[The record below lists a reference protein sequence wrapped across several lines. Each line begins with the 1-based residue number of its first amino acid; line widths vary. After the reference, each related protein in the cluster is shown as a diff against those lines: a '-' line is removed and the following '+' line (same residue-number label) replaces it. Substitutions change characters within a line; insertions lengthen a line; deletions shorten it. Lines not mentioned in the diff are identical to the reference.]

1 MPRLRISALS
11 WICVLGK
18 RPPFTKKI
26 FTPSSSTASPTIA
39 NVNNTV
45 AIICIFKS
53 KPVPIIAT
61 MQPSIA
67 RRHPVLSKKT
77 CKVSDTLRLSARF
90 FANIF
95 SQHPFKPL
103 DLTIIQSDKGKLTL
117 PLINALPPRPRSP
130 GVDHPRQCIAGNWPA
145 HQVPTSPSVYCRPV
159 ACMAG
164 AQSSRS
170 GSESFGFRSLSSHTT
185 VRAVRHTAV

>member
-39 NVNNTV
+39 NVNITV

-53 KPVPIIAT
+53 KPVPIITT

-67 RRHPVLSKKT
+67 RWYPVLSKKT

-130 GVDHPRQCIAGNWPA
+130 GVDHQ
-145 HQVPTSPSVYCRPV
+145 SMYCRPV
-159 ACMAG
+159 ACTPGHDQPIGVLQACG
-164 AQSSRS
+164 LHRWGTKKR
-170 GSESFGFRSLSSHTT
+170 GSQP
-185 VRAVRHTAV
+185 

>member
-1 MPRLRISALS
+1 MSRAQVMPRLRISALS
-11 WICVLGK
+11 WICVLGNC
-18 RPPFTKKI
+18 PPFTKKI

-39 NVNNTV
+39 NVNITV

-53 KPVPIIAT
+53 KPVPIITT

-67 RRHPVLSKKT
+67 RWYPVLSKKT

-117 PLINALPPRPRSP
+117 PPHQCPAPTAPLARRRPP
-130 GVDHPRQCIAGNWPA
+130 
-145 HQVPTSPSVYCRPV
+145 PSVYCRPV
-159 ACMAG
+159 ACFDEDTKNEG
-164 AQSSRS
+164 ANLVGRLPLR
-170 GSESFGFRSLSSHTT
+170 GRLPTLPLSQYH
-185 VRAVRHTAV
+185 RRGEA

>member
-90 FANIF
+90 FAIIF

-117 PLINALPPRPRSP
+117 PLSIIPSKPPLNALPPRPRSP
-130 GVDHPRQCIAGNWPA
+130 GVDHPHRCIAGLWPA
-145 HQVPTSPSVYCRPV
+145 RQVPTSPSVYCRPV
-159 ACMAG
+159 ACIDEDTKKRG
-164 AQSSRS
+164 SQPCRS
-170 GSESFGFRSLSSHTT
+170 TPS
-185 VRAVRHTAV
+185 